1 MCEHDGSDGKL
12 HIADDVNVPAAL
24 KRTSVH
30 CGEVTQAKLDLDHE
44 QGDVELRGD
53 DEEGT
58 QGSHQSQDLV
68 WWMTHL
74 VAHIENNDT
83 FTELELSRAH
93 TPHAASASICQPQ
106 ARELKQH
113 LHSTHMCLSMTF

>member
-12 HIADDVNVPAAL
+12 HVDDDVDVPAAL

-58 QGSHQSQDLV
+58 QEG
-68 WWMTHL
+68 
-74 VAHIENNDT
+74 VAPITGPGMVDDT
-83 FTELELSRAH
+83 FGSTYKK
-93 TPHAASASICQPQ
+93 TMI
-106 ARELKQH
+106 
-113 LHSTHMCLSMTF
+113 HSLN